1 MKLVKGKAEIAARG
15 LWATVIALHSATPGR
30 STLVLLCLI
39 AAGMMESI
47 GILAL
52 LPLIGFVAGV
62 GADASSSIGQKIV
75 QVFAT
80 FGAVPTFELVL
91 IVVIAAIGLKTVITY
106 LALRVAG
113 FAAYDFCA
121 DFRSQ
126 MIHNLLHMRWP
137 DYIQESIGRITNS
150 ITNEVN
156 QAGNTYT
163 AVTSLLATVIQ
174 VIVLLGLAVLTSWQ
188 TTLGAIVGGMIIM
201 FLLRSVI
208 PASDRAGDELVRSM
222 NSMTGRLVE
231 GLTLMK
237 PLKAMAREDVVAPIL
252 EKENRNYN
260 FAQQQYYK
268 LSILLTNFH
277 EFLVTI
283 ALVVVIYI
291 CIHFLNYPFAEFLF
305 LAVLF
310 YRLVS
315 RLGQIQVTMQKLAG
329 LQAYYWS
336 ARRLLDSALSKAEF
350 LNPGGQHPH
359 LRKAIAFD
367 GVSFGY
373 NDKLVL
379 DNLSIRI
386 PTNSVTVVY
395 GPSGVGKS
403 TLIDLI
409 TGLLNPTSG
418 QVMIDDLDLAICDL
432 KSWRN
437 QIGYVSQES
446 ILLQGSVYQNVT
458 LGDDTIARDAVKLA
472 LQQAGAWDFVASLP
486 QEMDTLLEERGSNL
500 SGGQRQRIAIARAIV
515 RRPELLVLDEP
526 TASLDATTELE
537 ICRNIRDLSRDTT
550 IVVVSHQPAWLNVA
564 TQTFRMEELTASS
577 RGVDWPLNAA
587 SQ

>member
-1 MKLVKGKAEIAARG
+1 MKLVQGKAEEVARS
-15 LWATVIALHSATPGR
+15 LWATVVALHSATPGR
-30 STLVLLCLI
+30 STLVLVCLL
-39 AAGMMESI
+39 AAGMMESV

-62 GADASSSIGQKIV
+62 GADANSTIGQGIV
-75 QVFAT
+75 KAFAF
-80 FGAVPTFELVL
+80 FGAAPTFELVL
-91 IVVIAAIGLKTVITY
+91 VVVIAAIGLKTLITY

-126 MIHNLLHMRWP
+126 MIQNLLHMRWP

-163 AVTSLLATVIQ
+163 AVTSLLATVVQ
-174 VIVLLGLAVLTSWQ
+174 VIVLLGLAILTSWE
-188 TTLGAIVGGMIIM
+188 TTLGAVVGGVAIM
-201 FLLRSVI
+201 LLLRSVI

-252 EKENRNYN
+252 EAENRNYN

-283 ALVVVIYI
+283 ALIVVIYI

-305 LAVLF
+305 LAILF

-336 ARRLLDSALSKAEF
+336 ARRLLDGARSKAEF
-350 LNPGGQHPH
+350 LNPNGQHPH
-359 LRKAIAFD
+359 LRKGIAFR

-373 NDKLVL
+373 NSKLVVE
-379 DNLSIRI
+379 NLTLAI
-386 PTNSVTVVY
+386 PTKSVTVIY

-403 TLIDLI
+403 TLIDLV
-409 TGLLNPTSG
+409 TGLLQPTAG
-418 QVMIDDLDLAICDL
+418 QVMIDDLDLAVCDL
-432 KSWRN
+432 KAWRS

-458 LGDDTIARDAVKLA
+458 LGDPTIDRTTVKQA
-472 LQQAGAWDFVASLP
+472 LRQAGAWDFVASLP

-515 RRPELLVLDEP
+515 RQPELLVLDEP
-526 TASLDATTELE
+526 TASLDAATELE
-537 ICRNIRDLSRDTT
+537 ICHNIQDISRDTT

-564 TQTFRMEELTASS
+564 TQTYRMEELTATARERDPTLS
-577 RGVDWPLNAA
+577 AA
-587 SQ
+587 S